1 MGTVCL
7 WCIICLGTTLL
18 PRTFW
23 LGMFS
28 QTQKAA
34 AMLSLWPRIP
44 QRNSDNSETEGEE
57 GSDKTNFEEQHA
69 DWTLGNTS
77 QTVSAQSSI
86 GERIKPNSCNKEQ
99 TGNKEAK
106 KNRNQ
111 KKEEICELVSDVSKA
126 GGDRALLIR
135 YPQSEDINYSEY
147 SRIFLWK
154 RTMKEPSVGGLGQAV
169 FMYMPGINLS
179 SNKVVLREIFFII
192 EDVMWEVISVDLWK
206 KSRKTFALLC
216 AQLVSWQSCKKRLY
230 VKLNLQQIC
239 SYHPPFLQKEQG

>member
-1 MGTVCL
+1 
-7 WCIICLGTTLL
+7 
-18 PRTFW
+18 
-23 LGMFS
+23 MFS

-111 KKEEICELVSDVSKA
+111 KK
-126 GGDRALLIR
+126 
-135 YPQSEDINYSEY
+135 
-147 SRIFLWK
+147 
-154 RTMKEPSVGGLGQAV
+154 
-169 FMYMPGINLS
+169 
-179 SNKVVLREIFFII
+179 
-192 EDVMWEVISVDLWK
+192 K
-206 KSRKTFALLC
+206 KF
-216 AQLVSWQSCKKRLY
+216 V
-230 VKLNLQQIC
+230 N
-239 SYHPPFLQKEQG
+239 